1 MKLPETPLFGQSCQ
15 VTASALTVLPM
26 TMSLAA
32 TRTCSVSTGAAGAAL
47 VSGLRVRQVERENRG
62 DQTGG
67 NADAE
72 DRNPSRAS

>member
-1 MKLPETPLFGQSCQ
+1 M
-15 VTASALTVLPM
+15 SA
-26 TMSLAA
+26 
-32 TRTCSVSTGAAGAAL
+32 GAAGAGA

-72 DRNPSRAS
+72 DGYSCELHDARTLSNLSGNFARQSCTYG